1 MSERAKEKIKVL
13 IVDDIPETRENLKK
27 LLFFEQDIDVVGT
40 ASSGREAIE
49 LAAELKPH
57 VILMDINMPD
67 MDGIAATRTVVEK
80 VPGAQVIMMSVQGE
94 MSYVRESMRAGA
106 REFLIKPFTSDEL
119 ITSLRRVYDLRP
131 VVPVGTVGVT
141 QGLGLD
147 ATGQLTAHEGKVV
160 AVFSAKGGAGCSTV
174 AVNLACALK
183 LEQKNNKV
191 ALWDTSFQFGDIGV
205 MLNLQA
211 SRTIVDILP
220 QVDDLDPDLLD
231 EVMLSHGSGVKVLL
245 APAEPQHADAIQ
257 PKNLTTIIDV
267 MRRTYDWI
275 IIDTWT
281 SLYDQ
286 VLTILDSADRIVLLL
301 TPEIP
306 AVKNTRLFFDIAE
319 KLGYPPEKNMLVL
332 NKWDRRSGIRP
343 EKLQGA
349 FNHSLDGIIPL
360 DERVVLTSVNQGVP
374 FVLNNRT
381 APISQSV
388 LELGKRLAEVLLP
401 QSEESV
407 VAEEVGAQS
416 QPTHT
421 GRLGR
426 LLG

>member
-1 MSERAKEKIKVL
+1 MSERAKEKIRVL

-67 MDGIAATRTVVEK
+67 MDGIAATRAVVEK
-80 VPGAQVIMMSVQGE
+80 LPGAQVIMMSVQGE

-119 ITSLRRVYDLRP
+119 ITSLRRVNDLRP
-131 VVPVGTVGVT
+131 MMPMGLVGAG
-141 QGLGLD
+141 QGLGFDGL
-147 ATGQLTAHEGKVV
+147 GQLPAHDGKVV

-183 LEQKNNKV
+183 LEQKGAKV

-211 SRTIVDILP
+211 SRTIVDLLSQI
-220 QVDDLDPDLLD
+220 DELDSDLLD
-231 EVMLSHGSGVKVLL
+231 EVMLSHASGVKVLL

-257 PKNLTTIIDV
+257 PKSLTTIVDV

-275 IIDTWT
+275 IVDTWT

-286 VLTILDSADRIVLLL
+286 VLTILDAADRVVLLL

-319 KLGYPPEKNMLVL
+319 KLGYPSEKNMLVL

-349 FNHSLDGIIPL
+349 FNHSLDGIIPI
-360 DERVVLTSVNQGVP
+360 DDRMVLTSINQGVP
-374 FVLNNRT
+374 FVLSNRT
-381 APISQSV
+381 APISQSIV
-388 LELGKRLAEVLLP
+388 ELGKRLAEVLLP
-401 QSEESV
+401 LSEAGAVAEV
-407 VAEEVGAQS
+407 VAAPPQT
-416 QPTHT
+416 THT